1 MFCKKVFLE
10 ILQNS
15 HENTCVGVSF
25 LNLFRMDFF
34 GAAQAWGGTKKP
46 LPLPTICH
54 TYPAMMKLGTVIPHP
69 RAIEKMYESR
79 DATLEFC

>member
-34 GAAQAWGGTKKP
+34 GAAQAWGGDQKA
-46 LPLPTICH
+46 
-54 TYPAMMKLGTVIPHP
+54 PAPPYNLSHISCNDETWHSYTSSKDDRKNV
-69 RAIEKMYESR
+69 
-79 DATLEFC
+79 